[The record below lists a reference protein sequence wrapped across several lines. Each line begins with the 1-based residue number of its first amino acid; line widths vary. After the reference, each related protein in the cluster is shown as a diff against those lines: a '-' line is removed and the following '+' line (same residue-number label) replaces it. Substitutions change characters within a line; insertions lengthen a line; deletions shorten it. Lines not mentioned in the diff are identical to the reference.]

1 MQLRSSNSSRRILA
15 ALLAVIFLLS
25 GIFPS
30 LAQDDSSSTGSPL
43 QRALRVAREVIEEER
58 GSPLTMV
65 KWRFYEDD
73 WSSLGSQQLYGSFGI
88 DNCSASVPIMLK
100 RGQVLFGWTFS
111 ILDVSGKEYQARVSN
126 DLRASVI
133 CDEVHVP
140 PAYASSVAPDPAAS
154 EPAAD
159 APAPVV
165 GAANVAGFALGGQ
178 VVSLD
183 GSDINMMRS
192 AGMTWIK
199 LQLPHSADI
208 GTGKQWINNVHA
220 NGFKILLSVP
230 GDHNALATEFD
241 SYVARYAAFLG
252 ELAAAGADAIEVWNE
267 PNLDREWPA
276 GQINGANYTR
286 LLQPAYNAIKGSNSA
301 TLVISA
307 APAPTGYA
315 GNAGCIPTVCN
326 DDVFMQQMANA
337 GAGNYMDCLG
347 LHYNEGVVSPNAN
360 SGDATRNYYP
370 TLYFSQMLDRGAQYF
385 PGKSVC
391 WTELGYLSGQGFDA
405 PIPEGFRW
413 ANGVSVAQQATWLA
427 EAASLSANDSRVS
440 LMIVWN
446 FNYSLWGD
454 DPQGGYAIVRPDG
467 SCPACNTLGNV
478 MSGG

>member
-1 MQLRSSNSSRRILA
+1 MLLRSSNSSRRSFA
-15 ALLAVIFLLS
+15 VLLAVIFLLS

-43 QRALRVAREVIEEER
+43 QRALRVAREAIEEER
-58 GSPLTMV
+58 SSPLSMIR
-65 KWRFYEDD
+65 WRFYEDD

-88 DNCSASVPIMLK
+88 DNCSAAVPIMLK
-100 RGQVLFGWTFS
+100 RGQVLFGWTFT

-126 DLRASVI
+126 DLSATVI

-140 PAYASSVAPDPAAS
+140 PAYASSVAPEPAS

-159 APAPVV
+159 APAPAV

-178 VVSLD
+178 VVGLD
-183 GSDINMMRS
+183 GSAINLMRS
-192 AGMTWIK
+192 AGMTWVK

-208 GTGKQWINNVHA
+208 GTGTDWINNVHA
-220 NGFKILLSVP
+220 NGFKILLSVK
-230 GDHNALATEFD
+230 GDHEALASEFD
-241 SYVARYAAFLG
+241 GYVARYAAFLG

-267 PNLDREWPA
+267 PNLDREWPV
-276 GQINGANYTR
+276 GQIDGANYTR

-307 APAPTGYA
+307 APAPTGA
-315 GNAGCIPTVCN
+315 QGLFPGRVVN
-326 DDVFMQQMANA
+326 DDIFMEQMANA

-347 LHYNEGVVSPNAN
+347 LHYNEGVLSPNAN
-360 SGDATRNYYP
+360 SGDIRDYYP
-370 TLYFSQMLDRGAQYF
+370 TRYFSQMLDRGAQYF

-391 WTELGYLSGQGFDA
+391 WTELGYLSGDGFDT

-413 ANGVSVAQQATWLA
+413 ASGVSVAQQATWLA

-446 FNYSLWGD
+446 FNFSLWGD

-467 SCPACNTLGNV
+467 SCPACSTLGNV
-478 MSGG
+478 MSGS